1 LPVDLSRR
9 GLLGAAG
16 LLTLGPGLPLAS
28 WAQSQG
34 KRLKVVVAGGHP
46 DDPETGAGGTM
57 ARYSLLQHDVV
68 CLYLTR
74 GEAGIAGK
82 SHAESARIRTAE
94 AESACRILG
103 ARPMFAGQIDGATEI
118 NRARYDEFH
127 NLLQGLQPDV
137 VFTHFPIDTHRDHRA
152 VSLLVFDS
160 LHRSQ
165 RKFLLY
171 YFEVLTGEQTQNFQ
185 PTDYVDISATE
196 ATKRKACFAHESQ
209 GPIEMYAYHEKM
221 SRFRG
226 MECRVEHAEAFTGYF
241 LNRQVAPV
249 LAGL

>member
-1 LPVDLSRR
+1 MPIDFSRR

-16 LLTLGPGLPLAS
+16 LAAFGSALPLAS
-28 WAQSQG
+28 WAQNQG

-57 ARYSLLQHDVV
+57 ARYSLLHHDVV

-82 SHAESARIRTAE
+82 SHEESARIRTAE

-103 ARPMFAGQIDGATEI
+103 ARPIFAGQIDGAAEV
-118 NRARYDEFH
+118 NRGRYDEFH
-127 NLLQGLQPDV
+127 NLLQGLQPDI
-137 VFTHFPIDTHRDHRA
+137 VFTHFPVDTHRDHRA
-152 VSLLVFDS
+152 VSLLVFES
-160 LHRSQ
+160 WQRSK

-185 PTDYVDISATE
+185 PTDYVDITATE
-196 ATKRKACFAHESQ
+196 AIKRKACFTHESQ
-209 GPIEMYAYHEKM
+209 GPVEMYAYHEKM

-226 MECRVEHAEAFTGYF
+226 MESRVEHAEAFVSYS
-241 LNRQVAPV
+241 LNGQAGPV
-249 LAGL
+249 LEGL

>member
-1 LPVDLSRR
+1 MPIDLSRR

-16 LLTLGPGLPLAS
+16 LAALGSALPLAS
-28 WAQSQG
+28 WAQNQG

-57 ARYSLLQHDVV
+57 ARYSLLHHDVV

-82 SHAESARIRTAE
+82 SHEESARIRTAE

-103 ARPMFAGQIDGATEI
+103 ARPIFVGQIDGAAEV

-127 NLLQGLQPDV
+127 NLLQGMQPDI
-137 VFTHFPIDTHRDHRA
+137 VFTHFPVDTHRDHRA

-160 LHRSQ
+160 WQRSK

-185 PTDYVDISATE
+185 PTDYVDITATE
-196 ATKRKACFAHESQ
+196 AIKRKACFAHESQ
-209 GPIEMYAYHEKM
+209 GPVEMYAYHEKM

-226 MECRVEHAEAFTGYF
+226 MESRVEHAEAFASYS
-241 LNRQVAPV
+241 LNGQAGPV
-249 LAGL
+249 LEGL